1 MNEAERDR
9 PRSVSCRVAHM
20 LPLRSHCFYTAARG
34 VSMVRGAGWK
44 NIPEQFTSL
53 EASQQVK
60 SCGYIPSYVIQRTF
74 SKSPNGRK
82 RACQVVCVHWYN
94 HAHAVVVVQVSGC
107 DGERANEDLHA
118 VSLWGVGSL
127 VGVQTKIQRLVP
139 MSHSPP
145 PRKT

>member
-1 MNEAERDR
+1 
-9 PRSVSCRVAHM
+9 
-20 LPLRSHCFYTAARG
+20 
-34 VSMVRGAGWK
+34 MVRGAGWK

-74 SKSPNGRK
+74 SKS
-82 RACQVVCVHWYN
+82 QVVCVHWYV

-107 DGERANEDLHA
+107 DGERANEDSHA

-127 VGVQTKIQRLVP
+127 VGDQTKIQRLVP